1 MRKIMIPL
9 LLVMTLAFPVF
20 VMAQDTVEPPTQEFV
35 TIEPTQTADVVTST
49 PNPEAT
55 EEPLPPV
62 EPGPLDEGA
71 VPSWVFT
78 VVVVLAVG
86 IVSIAIVA
94 IVQTA
99 KSWPPAARELFLSF
113 LNTGVGELD
122 KVAVGTETAIDN
134 AAVAELRK
142 LVARLEAELRA
153 TQEQVSVNAENIAS
167 TNRVVS
173 QSISSQ

>member
-9 LLVMTLAFPVF
+9 LLVMVLALPVF
-20 VMAQDTVEPPTQEFV
+20 VHAQETPTPDFATVG
-35 TIEPTQTADVVTST
+35 PTQTADVVTAT
-49 PNPEAT
+49 PEAT
-55 EEPLPPV
+55 VEPTPVPPV
-62 EPGPLDEGA
+62 EPGPLDEAA
-71 VPSWVFT
+71 VPAWVFT

-94 IVQTA
+94 IVQAA
-99 KSWPPAARELFLSF
+99 KSWPPAARELLLSF

-122 KVAVGTETAIDN
+122 KVAGGTETEIDN

-153 TQEQVSVNAENIAS
+153 TQSQVNTNTNDIAVQS
-167 TNRVVS
+167 QQLGNR
-173 QSISSQ
+173 